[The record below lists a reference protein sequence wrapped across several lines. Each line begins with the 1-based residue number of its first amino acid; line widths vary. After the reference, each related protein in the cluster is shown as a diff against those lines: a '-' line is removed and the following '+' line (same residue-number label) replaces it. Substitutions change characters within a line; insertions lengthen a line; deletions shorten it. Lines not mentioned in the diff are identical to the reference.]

1 MYDSLPIVIL
11 HILQDVE
18 ILSIEQNDK
27 GILYI

>member
-18 ILSIEQNDK
+18 ILSIEQSDK
-27 GILYI
+27 GNLYI